1 MDRLDRFEFG
11 ELLQSYLYRQDRN
24 MRWLAARLRVS
35 PSTVTRWCNGETRPR
50 DPETVLRIAEEL
62 GIRDAEERNRLL
74 AAAGYA
80 ASIDPVPVP
89 GSGVPE
95 TPDPGQRSGLPSPRP
110 LSPQALLVGLLAL
123 GILGGLGLWW
133 MRSLQGGATPSPQA
147 LPMFAPSPAAQIAR
161 EEPGPIDPVDPPV
174 SVCGET
180 ERLPTPPWNRFLRTQ
195 GVSLFTPGDTEGG
208 VWNPFPRVLAIDR
221 RGLWIGYFGRPGMVG
236 HYDGRTWAYC
246 TAGVDFP
253 VENVNAL
260 VVDPVGRVWVGME
273 KQGVMVYDGQ
283 AWRGYTS
290 ANGLPSD
297 EIFGLTV
304 DPEGRVWALTWEG
317 VARFD
322 GDRWSVPYSV
332 HNGTLLNNRTID
344 MAFDPQGNIWI
355 GYIRRGLSRFNGR
368 EGVWEHYRAGE
379 GTIGGDAVRDI
390 LVHPSQEG
398 AVAGV
403 WFATADGGVTRYMD
417 GTWTTYTTEDGLPSN
432 TVHALAV
439 DRYGR
444 VWAAT
449 QGGTVYYDGDAWQRY
464 TTLPTYSLAF
474 GPPCGDCPFDEDDVW
489 TGVPEQGLTHSGLPL
504 ADPAIEVVAVQVPET
519 VAPGQEFR
527 PAITVMPLWP
537 YRLEPGDFLAHTDPD
552 ERLRF
557 GAWPHMA
564 VTQVVEPG
572 QPYTFT
578 DYDNPFVAPELPP
591 DRTEQTFTSTWRVW
605 MDNRFVG
612 PPIPIPFTVRQR
624 NAGP

>member
-1 MDRLDRFEFG
+1 MSRSDFG
-11 ELLQSYLYRQDRN
+11 ELLQSYLYRQDRS
-24 MRWLAARLRVS
+24 MRWLADRLEVS
-35 PSTVTRWCNGETRPR
+35 PSTVNRWCNGETRPR
-50 DPETVLRIAEEL
+50 DPETVLRIADSL
-62 GIRDAEERNRLL
+62 GIHSPEERNRLL

-80 ASIDPVPVP
+80 ASVVPVSEPAPEVPGVPEVPVP
-89 GSGVPE
+89 SDRP
-95 TPDPGQRSGLPSPRP
+95 GLPPDRLLP
-110 LSPQALLVGLLAL
+110 LRVLLVGLLVLAL
-123 GILGGLGLWW
+123 LGAVGLWW
-133 MRSLQGGATPSPQA
+133 LRPPQTVVEPPSQAISAPTPSPASQ
-147 LPMFAPSPAAQIAR
+147 AAQEALAPP
-161 EEPGPIDPVDPPV
+161 EPAEPY

-180 ERLPTPPWNRFLRTQ
+180 ERLPTPSWNRLLRSQ

-221 RGLWIGYFGRPGMVG
+221 RGLWIGYFGQPGMVG
-236 HYDGRTWAYC
+236 HYDGRTWAHC

-260 VVDPVGRVWVGME
+260 VVDPAGRVWVGME
-273 KQGVMVYDGQ
+273 KLGVIVYDGRE
-283 AWRGYTS
+283 WRRYTS

-297 EIFGLTV
+297 EIFGMTV
-304 DPEGRVWALTWEG
+304 DEEGRVWALTWEG

-332 HNGTLLNNRTID
+332 YNGTLANNRTID
-344 MAFDPQGNIWI
+344 MAFDSQGNIWI

-379 GTIGGDAVRDI
+379 GTIGGDAIRDI
-390 LVHPSQEG
+390 LVQPG
-398 AVAGV
+398 RDGDPDAV
-403 WFATADGGVTRYMD
+403 WFATADGGVTRYAG
-417 GTWTTYTTEDGLPSN
+417 GTWTVYTTEDGLPSN
-432 TVHALAV
+432 VVSALAL

-444 VWAAT
+444 IWAAT
-449 QGGTVYYDGDAWQRY
+449 QGGTAYYDGTAWQIY

-474 GPPCGDCPFDEDDVW
+474 GPPCRDCPFDEDDVW
-489 TGVPEQGLTHSGLPL
+489 TGVPEQGLTHSGLPFPE
-504 ADPAIEVVAVQVPET
+504 PAIEVMEVRVPEM

-527 PAITVMPLWP
+527 PEVTVMPLWP
-537 YRLEPGDFLAHTDPD
+537 HRLEPGDFLAHTDP
-552 ERLRF
+552 EEWLRF

-591 DRTEQTFTSTWRVW
+591 DQPEQTFTSTWRVW
-605 MDNRFVG
+605 MDNRYVG
-612 PPIPIPFTVRQR
+612 PPIPITFTVRQQG
-624 NAGP
+624 GP